1 MNINDKICGF
11 KVTRIT
17 PLEELDAQLYQMTHE
32 ETDAR
37 LLWISRKE
45 ENKTFAIT
53 FETLPFDDSG
63 VFHILEHSVLCGS
76 DRYPVKEPFV
86 ELLKNSMNTFLNA
99 MTFPDKTMYPV
110 SSKNEQDF
118 LNLMRVYMDAVFHP
132 AIYHKPEIFM
142 QEGWHYEL
150 DENGQASY
158 KGVVFNEMK
167 GALADPAEVM
177 ESAMNRAMFPD
188 TIYSYISGGDPTAIP
203 DLTYEKFIET
213 HKKFYS
219 PANSIIYLDGE
230 MDIEMVL
237 GILDS
242 EFLSGLPKGER
253 ICDIPWQQPLDGGII
268 TVPYEIG
275 PDEPKE
281 TRMRTAWARGVCGYN
296 DRIKITAMNILAD
309 VLAGDNEAYLNRL
322 ILKKG
327 LAEDV
332 ILRVYDG
339 TGQIWL
345 RLEARNHRA
354 EDSEEIEK
362 ILFDEIR
369 RLADEGIDHEK
380 LEAIMANAEFIMGE
394 KDFGTYPQGL
404 FFGFLVMD
412 SMLYGGDPEQNLQ
425 KGDLFDR
432 LREKMKEGY
441 FEQLLREV
449 MLENPHK
456 CQVILEPSETLGE
469 ERREAEAARLKK
481 EQDAWT
487 PEDLTKITEA
497 QQALDAWQGSEDD
510 PADLAKLPHLTLED
524 MDDTP
529 EDIPTTVSEKDG
541 VMILRHEIPS
551 GDVRYVNMYFEVD
564 ARDAETL
571 HEISFLAELLGTLP
585 AAGMDGRALI
595 TEQQKTLGR
604 LDFDLSPH
612 GKNNTTEISSI
623 QFVTSFSVLE
633 QKAAAG
639 ADLVTTILT
648 QTHFDEHDMIS
659 DILKQCRQ
667 ERLQGFI
674 MGGHTV
680 AIKRVMAMNTDVAAA
695 QDEITGTGYY
705 KWLASQVDAGD
716 ASALQPILES
726 AMQRV
731 LAGKLT
737 VSVTCG
743 AEYDAAPLVDRLT
756 AGIKSAGAQDAE
768 PVGAANA
775 SDVSGAEPVGASDET
790 PVSATGIR
798 SEGIVIPADIA
809 FTARAGSLLEA
820 GQGFS
825 GKMQVAARIVS
836 LAYLWNVIRVQGGA
850 YGTGISVHPSGTI
863 ACYSYRDPDGTSSLE
878 TFKTCGDFLRQAA
891 SGDFDLTGFIIG
903 AVSDASPLLTPRLKA
918 QIGDGFYF
926 RGLTWEDRCRTRKE
940 LLSVTKEDLLELAD
954 AIEAA
959 LDAGGTCIVSSK
971 EQIEK
976 AAPGEV
982 LSI

>member
-1 MNINDKICGF
+1 
-11 KVTRIT
+11 
-17 PLEELDAQLYQMTHE
+17 
-32 ETDAR
+32 
-37 LLWISRKE
+37 
-45 ENKTFAIT
+45 
-53 FETLPFDDSG
+53 
-63 VFHILEHSVLCGS
+63 
-76 DRYPVKEPFV
+76 
-86 ELLKNSMNTFLNA
+86 
-99 MTFPDKTMYPV
+99 
-110 SSKNEQDF
+110 
-118 LNLMRVYMDAVFHP
+118 
-132 AIYHKPEIFM
+132 
-142 QEGWHYEL
+142 
-150 DENGQASY
+150 
-158 KGVVFNEMK
+158 
-167 GALADPAEVM
+167 
-177 ESAMNRAMFPD
+177 
-188 TIYSYISGGDPTAIP
+188 
-203 DLTYEKFIET
+203 
-213 HKKFYS
+213 
-219 PANSIIYLDGE
+219 
-230 MDIEMVL
+230 
-237 GILDS
+237 
-242 EFLSGLPKGER
+242 
-253 ICDIPWQQPLDGGII
+253 
-268 TVPYEIG
+268 
-275 PDEPKE
+275 
-281 TRMRTAWARGVCGYN
+281 
-296 DRIKITAMNILAD
+296 
-309 VLAGDNEAYLNRL
+309 
-322 ILKKG
+322 
-327 LAEDV
+327 
-332 ILRVYDG
+332 
-339 TGQIWL
+339 
-345 RLEARNHRA
+345 
-354 EDSEEIEK
+354 
-362 ILFDEIR
+362 
-369 RLADEGIDHEK
+369 
-380 LEAIMANAEFIMGE
+380 
-394 KDFGTYPQGL
+394 
-404 FFGFLVMD
+404 
-412 SMLYGGDPEQNLQ
+412 
-425 KGDLFDR
+425 
-432 LREKMKEGY
+432 MKEGY
-441 FEQLLREV
+441 FEQLLREI

-487 PEDLTKITEA
+487 AEDLTKVTEA
-497 QQALDAWQGSEDD
+497 QGALDAWQGSEDD

-541 VMILRHEIPS
+541 VTILRHEIPS

-564 ARDAETL
+564 ARDADTL
-571 HEISFLAELLGTLP
+571 HEMSFLAELLGTLP
-585 AAGMDGRALI
+585 AADMDGRALI

-604 LDFDLSPH
+604 LDFDLSPY
-612 GKNNTTEISSI
+612 GKNNSTEISSI

-633 QKAAAG
+633 QKAMAG
-639 ADLVTTILT
+639 ADLVTKILT

-674 MGGHTV
+674 MAGHSA
-680 AIKRVMAMNTDVAAA
+680 AIKRVMAMNIDTAAA

-716 ASALQPILES
+716 AAALQPILES

-743 AEYDAAPLVDRLT
+743 AEYDAAPLVDRL
-756 AGIKSAGAQDAE
+756 ASGVKSAGASSAQDIDSVGDSDAE
-768 PVGAANA
+768 PVGA
-775 SDVSGAEPVGASDET
+775 
-790 PVSATGIR
+790 TGIK

-940 LLSVTKEDLLELAD
+940 LLSVTKEDLVELAE

-976 AAPGEV
+976 AAPGDV